1 MAIVLDTTTI
11 PGVVIVNDDANGGV
25 AIDYSTQLNT
35 LAEKVVEITTTTLES
50 IDIHLST
57 IASFLDRLKELEDPD
72 TDGPGVRVTDP
83 YHNITLALIY
93 NSLIEEATILENASS
108 DPAQKALAVEKV
120 KELIGKFYN
129 DFSDIRN
136 G

>member
-1 MAIVLDTTTI
+1 MALITNTTLI
-11 PGVVIVNDDANGGV
+11 PGVTIVNDDANGGV

-35 LAEKVVEITTTTLES
+35 LAEKVEEITTTLDS
-50 IDIHLST
+50 IDTHLST
-57 IASFLDRLKELEDPD
+57 IATSLDRLKELADPE
-72 TDGPGVRVTDP
+72 TNGPGVRVTDP

-93 NSLIEEATILENASS
+93 NSLIEEASILTNSS
-108 DPAQKALAVEKV
+108 ADPAQQALAVEKI
-120 KELIGKFYN
+120 KDLIGKFYD